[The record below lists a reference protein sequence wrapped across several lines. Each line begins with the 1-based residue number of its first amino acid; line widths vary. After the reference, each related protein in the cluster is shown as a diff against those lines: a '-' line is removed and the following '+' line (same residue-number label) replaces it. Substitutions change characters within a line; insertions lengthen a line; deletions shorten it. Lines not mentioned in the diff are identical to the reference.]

1 MTPEELDRVP
11 ELTDSYP
18 EFSCFKEL
26 PAWGL
31 YLRHVE
37 RIILENVTFIA
48 RKKDYRPAI
57 VLDDAHHVSMSK
69 MKIQEPGK
77 KKQQIHIYQSTNI
90 TK

>member
-1 MTPEELDRVP
+1 MFQRT
-11 ELTDSYP
+11 
-18 EFSCFKEL
+18 

-37 RIILENVTFIA
+37 GIALENITFIA
-48 RKKDYRPAI
+48 RKRDYRPAI
-57 VLDDAHHVSMSK
+57 VLDDAHHVNMSK

-77 KKQQIHIYQSTNI
+77 KKQQIHVYQSTNI